1 MVFDV
6 VWSKTGKGVFQ
17 LKQGSSVLHEEH
29 YRVLRMVD
37 GKRTVREL
45 TMNATFP
52 EMTLRGILQTLEKDG
67 FIRCA
72 SQVCL

>member
-1 MVFDV
+1 MDFDV

-17 LKQGSSVLHEEH
+17 LKQAPRSLHEEH